1 MTLLEALKQL
11 LGSKADDE
19 VSLTDDPEKKDP
31 KDEKDDPEDKKDDKK
46 DDPEDPKDDKKDP
59 KDDKEDPKDEKDD
72 PEVEK
77 EVDNNMAMF
86 EDGWFNSDTGE
97 IDESKITNT
106 EALGAIKMIK
116 DKLNKDNEARLIS
129 DSLNDELKNYSL
141 NVSEDTLR
149 KVLDMSKVKIGE
161 DNKVTGVKEAL
172 EALKTAEPG
181 FFKDKEKES
190 NPLNEGFN
198 PVEKHGTDNVNSFS
212 QAFKLMEEIG

>member
-59 KDDKEDPKDEKDD
+59 KDEKKDPKDGEDD
-72 PEVEK
+72 PEVKK
-77 EVDNNMAMF
+77 EVDNNMAIF

-116 DKLNKDNEARLIS
+116 DKLNKDKEAKLIS
-129 DSLNDELKNYSL
+129 DSLNTELKNYSL
-141 NVSEDTLR
+141 NVTEDTLR
-149 KVLDMSKVKIGE
+149 KVLDMSNVKIGE

-172 EALKTAEPG
+172 EALKKAEPG

-198 PVEKHGTDNVNSFS
+198 PVEKRGTDGVNSFS

>member
-1 MTLLEALKQL
+1 MTLMDILKQL
-11 LGSKADDE
+11 LGSKVDE
-19 VSLTDDPEKKDP
+19 EISLTDTPVKEEP
-31 KDEKDDPEDKKDDKK
+31 KDDPKS
-46 DDPEDPKDDKKDP
+46 DPEDNKTDP
-59 KDDKEDPKDEKDD
+59 KGDNIEPKGDNGD
-72 PEVEK
+72 PEVRE
-77 EVDNNMAMF
+77 EVGTNMAMF
-86 EDGWFNSDTGE
+86 EDGWFNPDTGE

-116 DKLNKDNEARLIS
+116 DKLKSDTEARLIS

-149 KVLDMSKVKIGE
+149 KVLDMSNIKVGE

-172 EALKTAEPG
+172 EDLKKAEPG

-198 PVEKHGTDNVNSFS
+198 PVEKRGTDTISSFS

>member
-19 VSLTDDPEKKDP
+19 VSLTDEPDKKDP

-46 DDPEDPKDDKKDP
+46 DDPEDPKDDVKDP
-59 KDDKEDPKDEKDD
+59 KDTKEDLKDDKGD
-72 PEVEK
+72 PEVRK
-77 EVDNNMAMF
+77 EVDTNMAMF

-116 DKLNKDNEARLIS
+116 DKLNKDNEARLIA

-172 EALKTAEPG
+172 EALKTAEPS

-198 PVEKHGTDNVNSFS
+198 PVEKRGTDNVNSFS

>member
-31 KDEKDDPEDKKDDKK
+31 KDEKDDPED
-46 DDPEDPKDDKKDP
+46 PKDDKKDP
-59 KDDKEDPKDEKDD
+59 KDEKEDPKDEKDD
-72 PEVEK
+72 HEDEK

-86 EDGWFNSDTGE
+86 KDGWFNYDTGE

-116 DKLNKDNEARLIS
+116 DKLNKDKEAKLIS

-141 NVSEDTLR
+141 NVTEDTLR
-149 KVLDMSKVKIGE
+149 KVLDMSNVKIGE

-172 EALKTAEPG
+172 EALKKAEPG

-198 PVEKHGTDNVNSFS
+198 PVEKRGTDGVNSFS